1 MELIAAALQLTTPVR
16 GTFPSQIWL
25 YRDPSDPFRLVPRII
40 DVVRLCQRSP
50 IAMAGTRPDLLAA
63 LSAPDHTVQYANT
76 TSIVH
81 THLCTY
87 MGSNLLRCSRVLHND
102 YSRVLHNQYPRKTGE
117 LNLWRYCD
125 WTPLLATTS
134 QYLSSCSRD
143 IHHPARIAKTLETGH
158 YFAFGT

>member
-1 MELIAAALQLTTPVR
+1 MKHGAHCRCTVQLTTPVR

-25 YRDPSDPFRLVPRII
+25 YRDPPDPFRLVPRVI

-50 IAMAGTRPDLLAA
+50 SAMAGTRPDLLAA
-63 LSAPDHTVQYANT
+63 LSVPDHTVQYANT

-102 YSRVLHNQYPRKTGE
+102 YPRKTGE

-125 WTPLLATTS
+125 WTPLLATTF

-143 IHHPARIAKTLETGH
+143 IQHPARIAKTLETGQ
-158 YFAFGT
+158 YFAFST